1 MPTADLV
8 KWLLQLTTEKIAMSI
23 NVNSFCKK
31 ISKIKLSNT
40 AFDELLSAST
50 LFHSSAQGSRLDSR
64 PLDINLVRSHFLGEE
79 LRNIRNMIDYESHVL
94 ILDGFKTENLADFKS
109 LVWTF
114 GSLLGAPMV
123 QNHLD
128 HKVIEVYDR
137 GGKTIEEGA
146 RYHQTRQGAYVHND
160 GVSDPLPIDY
170 LILAC
175 AQKAVLGGESI
186 LIDAS
191 AVYAELIAFPEIL
204 EILTCD
210 FFFENRGMAETEQLF
225 KAPILS
231 FSNEGVPLIRYFRV
245 YIESAHV
252 KAGVPLTGTQT
263 QALDFLDTVL
273 DQSSVQYRVLLE
285 PGQVLVSADNKFLHT
300 RTCFMD
306 LNVARTEINDD
317 QLLSS
322 LNRYM
327 LRMWLRKR

>member
-1 MPTADLV
+1 
-8 KWLLQLTTEKIAMSI
+8 MSI
-23 NVNSFCKK
+23 NV
-31 ISKIKLSNT
+31 
-40 AFDELLSAST
+40 
-50 LFHSSAQGSRLDSR
+50 
-64 PLDINLVRSHFLGEE
+64 SHFRQEVSKVRLSKAAFNELQSAKAKFELDAQTHRFDATSAYIDPIHSQALSSE
-79 LRNIRNMIDYESHVL
+79 LRHIRNTIDHESHAL
-94 ILDGFKTENLADFKS
+94 ILEGFKTDDLAGFKS

-123 QNHLD
+123 QNHLG

-137 GGKTIEEGA
+137 GGMSIEEGT

-175 AQKAVLGGESI
+175 GQKARLGGESI

-191 AVYAELIAFPEIL
+191 AVYAELMAFPEVL
-204 EILTCD
+204 EELKCD
-210 FFFENRGMAETEQLF
+210 FYFENRGMSEEEQLF

-231 FSNEGVPLIRYFRV
+231 FSDEGVPLIRYFRV
-245 YIESAHV
+245 YIESAHL
-252 KAGVPLTGTQT
+252 KAGVPLTLAQT

-285 PGQVLVSADNKFLHT
+285 PGQVLISADNKFLHT
-300 RTCFMD
+300 RTHFID
-306 LNVARTEINDD
+306 INAPHAEINDATPLND
-317 QLLSS
+317 

-327 LRMWLRKR
+327 LRMWLRKK